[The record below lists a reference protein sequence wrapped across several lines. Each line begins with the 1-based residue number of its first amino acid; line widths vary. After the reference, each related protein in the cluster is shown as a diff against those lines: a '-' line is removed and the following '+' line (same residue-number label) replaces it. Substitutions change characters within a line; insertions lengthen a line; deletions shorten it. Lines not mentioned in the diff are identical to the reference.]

1 MNDIDIFDKNHPMDK
16 RWDNDQNASL
26 LNIVFE
32 GGTFGNFLKYFIDK
46 FSSLS
51 PDIEE
56 TPFTDTGTSHKKIKY
71 SGLIQKY
78 HAHFINDNKDF
89 TGLPVCIILP
99 NTEKDFLYLKTAQW
113 YRGGDRKHL
122 PDDLWS
128 KKIKDLPVLLKEPC
142 NNILNLYKIGDVD
155 SIPKFIVRDWYKLEF
170 LQPLHITHHYR
181 VFDTLKNHLFF
192 KKQKI
197 KHFPLES
204 FFSFELFIKEIKI
217 LNKFFSLELDFDRM
231 SEMQSIFEM
240 AYELDRLR
248 QKASL
253 TIKITDMLSAEND
266 IEIPELGVLFEAFIY
281 AFIEKTNPLIQ
292 APLTNYF
299 FKNTKEIK
307 EYLKN
312 YPSWYQ
318 RPNPNLIH

>member
-1 MNDIDIFDKNHPMDK
+1 
-16 RWDNDQNASL
+16 
-26 LNIVFE
+26 
-32 GGTFGNFLKYFIDK
+32 
-46 FSSLS
+46 
-51 PDIEE
+51 
-56 TPFTDTGTSHKKIKY
+56 
-71 SGLIQKY
+71 
-78 HAHFINDNKDF
+78 
-89 TGLPVCIILP
+89 
-99 NTEKDFLYLKTAQW
+99 
-113 YRGGDRKHL
+113 
-122 PDDLWS
+122 
-128 KKIKDLPVLLKEPC
+128 
-142 NNILNLYKIGDVD
+142 VD